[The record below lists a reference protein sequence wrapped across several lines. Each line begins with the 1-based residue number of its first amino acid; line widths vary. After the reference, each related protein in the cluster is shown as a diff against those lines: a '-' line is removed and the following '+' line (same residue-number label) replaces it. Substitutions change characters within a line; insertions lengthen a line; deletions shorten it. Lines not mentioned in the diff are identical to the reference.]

1 MAFCFGLKLGAHEK
15 AGFLGAAET
24 IVLFVSYCFWGRVL
38 FKFYSIFCIK
48 SFDDRTRPHTK
59 KLNYLIREYRLRYR
73 QLTVT
78 GQIIVASSTTYYEQ

>member
-1 MAFCFGLKLGAHEK
+1 MLPKPLFCLLAIVSGGGYCSSSILSFVLSHLMIELG
-15 AGFLGAAET
+15 
-24 IVLFVSYCFWGRVL
+24 RN
-38 FKFYSIFCIK
+38 
-48 SFDDRTRPHTK
+48 TK